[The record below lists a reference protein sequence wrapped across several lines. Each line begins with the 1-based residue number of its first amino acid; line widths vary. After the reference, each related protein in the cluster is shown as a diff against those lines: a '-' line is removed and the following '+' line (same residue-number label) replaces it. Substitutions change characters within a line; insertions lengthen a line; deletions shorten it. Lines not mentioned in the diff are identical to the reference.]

1 MLASSKTQKSFYE
14 HINGLIWS
22 NKLESWAIKN
32 TIWKKKDDINF
43 LNFDSKTCEKFYL
56 IAFLKQN

>member
-43 LNFDSKTCEKFYL
+43 FL
-56 IAFLKQN
+56 ILILKHVRSFTLLPF